1 MTVGQVLKEEQ
12 KHTREQQLKQ
22 QVKLELM
29 ENMVDLLLVV
39 VFQQGLQLE
48 LKLAEELQLEQ
59 MVSCL
64 QK

>member
-1 MTVGQVLKEEQ
+1 MMAKQVLKEEQ
-12 KHTREQQLKQ
+12 KHTREQQSKQ

-48 LKLAEELQLEQ
+48 LKLAEELQLVQ
-59 MVSCL
+59 MVL
-64 QK
+64 FQQK